1 MAKQSSI
8 NMETISEEPS
18 EIPPPISFSS
28 SVLVAKAAKRRRSTN
43 RSISFRTRRSSL
55 NLEMCMYKD
64 SVSAVTLAAKGRL
77 DELKT
82 LIKEHT
88 MTLSEVDKDGRTLLH
103 HAALHS
109 QELVMSFLIN
119 SGSNLD
125 AADNKGNTALHLAAE
140 NDLPEAC
147 HHLLAN
153 GANDSILNKDLY
165 TPLHLAVQG
174 KNKALQAILDH
185 PVEYSS
191 AGYCSKT
198 PLHIICENDNIE
210 AMIIFENKVLVNLPD
225 AEKKNAL
232 KIFKTDDSG
241 LTPIHLAAR
250 KNSHRVLNYLIQKC
264 TQYGYTME
272 EVFGFLDEDNTTPL
286 HAAVDSCNTEVV
298 EVLLKH
304 GASPVDSKGDLI
316 PPLHLACSQGRS
328 DMVKM
333 MVEHTGPQIIS
344 STDQQQKTPLHH
356 CTLSIH
362 SSCMI
367 PYLVERG
374 KGIINVDAHDV
385 RGRTPL
391 HNAVTSANLAG
402 TKELISYQANPLA
415 ADKKGMNALHLAL
428 KSNRKGIVNALLELS
443 CAPELIS
450 HTCSKG
456 YSAIHH
462 ALHTGHGEMIPKMI
476 AALRYEVQRIQDE
489 EGNNY
494 LHIAAAQGDV
504 KALKALLD
512 VSEIHKLLNE
522 PNNCGMTPL
531 HSAATGGHS
540 QCINLLLN
548 DGAMFHKALNGETAF
563 MIACKKGFTSCAQLL
578 LQSHPCQITMTDDRG
593 NSALHAAALSRT
605 ASMITLILDRQCK
618 LSINSESS
626 SFLDMLIDCGD
637 LDCVIAVINH
647 DRWQECLDFRSPVRS
662 SPVSGLIEQMPKAA
676 KAVLDRCHSRATLDK
691 SHPDYWESFD
701 FKYLYCQKLRKSK
714 IHPGSLFAMNL
725 SMYPE
730 ADDITETTVKY
741 KGNVQRTS
749 SLDQSTV
756 SKTRVSY
763 GRQTM
768 KILQKMKQF
777 KRQALLTHPVVNA
790 FLESK
795 WRRYGNIYYFSMYA
809 FQALIVGLLSVFVLI
824 VPNTLQVLASFNET
838 AAQTVNLDELFA
850 LKPGPQAIRAV
861 VLLLNSIYL
870 IYLLFNF
877 VMFIKRRGGL
887 SPFLQATVW
896 VNLLT
901 VIFIYAFLGFP
912 NPIAAWPVGAFSCF
926 FAWLSLLL
934 SLEHLSLAGT
944 IVKMFLEVAKT
955 VFLVLCVSIFL
966 LIAFAFAFYILAG
979 SLSEFDNVGYA
990 FLSVFGFMLGELPY
1004 DMYIRQESAG
1014 YLAFGKIFLVF
1025 MMFLAILLSIVLA
1038 NLLIGLAVGDI
1049 ERVKLNAILQR
1060 KDIEV
1065 EFFSQLDASIP
1076 RGSLKRFSLPL
1087 YTVYPN
1093 KNRSIWSLWRDSWKW
1108 IEAQIEPEQSD
1119 NSSAAGVAAYA
1130 YVSEITELKHHVLEL
1145 KESMQQMQEANA
1157 EFRRRYRGLS
1167 ATSMNSVSMDFD
1179 PAEELNESWNNG
1191 KSC

>member
-1 MAKQSSI
+1 MAKQSSVT
-8 NMETISEEPS
+8 METISEEPS

-28 SVLVAKAAKRRRSTN
+28 SVMVAKAAKQKRQSTT

-55 NLEMCMYKD
+55 NLEMCMNKD
-64 SVSAVTLAAKGRL
+64 SVSAVTLAAAGRL
-77 DELKT
+77 DELKIS
-82 LIKEHT
+82 IKEHN
-88 MTLSEVDKDGRTLLH
+88 MTLGEVDKDGRTLLH
-103 HAALHS
+103 HATLHS
-109 QELVMSFLIN
+109 KELVMSFLIN

-125 AADNKGNTALHLAAE
+125 AVDNRGNTALHLAAE

-147 HHLLAN
+147 HLLLAN
-153 GANDSILNKDLY
+153 GANDSTLNNDLS
-165 TPLHLAVQG
+165 TPLHLAVRG

-198 PLHIICENDNIE
+198 PLHIICEIDNIQG
-210 AMIIFENKVLVNLPD
+210 MIIFENKVLANLPD
-225 AEKKNAL
+225 AEKKNAF

-241 LTPIHLAAR
+241 LTPIHAAAR
-250 KNSHRVLNYLIQKC
+250 KNSHRVLDYLIQKC
-264 TQYGYTME
+264 TQYGYTIE
-272 EVFGFLDEDNTTPL
+272 EVFAFLDEDNTTPL
-286 HAAVDSCNTEVV
+286 HAAIDSCNTQVV

-333 MVEHTGPQIIS
+333 MVEHAGPQIIS
-344 STDQQQKTPLHH
+344 YADQQQKTPLHH
-356 CTLSIH
+356 CAFSIH

-367 PYLVERG
+367 PFLVERG
-374 KGIINVDAHDV
+374 KGIIKVDAHDA

-402 TKELISYQANPLA
+402 TKELISYKANPLA
-415 ADKKGMNALHLAL
+415 ADNKGMNALHLAL
-428 KSNRKGIVNALLELS
+428 NSNKKGIVNALLELS

-456 YSAIHH
+456 CSAIHH
-462 ALHTGHGEMIPKMI
+462 ALHSGHGEMIPKMI
-476 AALRYEVQRIQDE
+476 AALRYEVQRIQNE

-531 HSAATGGHS
+531 HSAATGGHYR
-540 QCINLLLN
+540 CINLLLN
-548 DGAMFHKALNGETAF
+548 NGAMFHKALNGETAF
-563 MIACKKGFTSCAQLL
+563 MISCKKGFTSCAKLL
-578 LQSHPCQITMTDDRG
+578 LQSHACQITMTDDRG

-605 ASMITLILDRQCK
+605 ASMITLILDKQCK

-626 SFLDMLIDCGD
+626 SFLDMLIDCGE
-637 LDCVIAVINH
+637 LDCVMAVINH
-647 DRWQECLDFRSPVRS
+647 DRWQECLDFRSPLRPS
-662 SPVSGLIEQMPKAA
+662 SVSGLIEQMPKAA

-701 FKYLYCQKLRKSK
+701 FKYLYSQKSRESK
-714 IHPGSLFAMNL
+714 IHPAPLFAMNP
-725 SMYPE
+725 SVHPE
-730 ADDITETTVKY
+730 AEYTTETTVKY

-749 SLDQSTV
+749 SLNLSTV
-756 SKTRVSY
+756 SKTRVRY
-763 GRQTM
+763 GKQTM
-768 KILQKMKQF
+768 KILHKMKQF

-795 WRRYGNIYYFSMYA
+795 WRRYGNVYYFSMYA
-809 FQALIVGLLSVFVLI
+809 FQALIVILLSVFVLI
-824 VPNTLQVLASFNET
+824 VPNPLQVLTSLNET
-838 AAQTVNLDELFA
+838 AAQTVDLDELLA
-850 LKPGPQAIRAV
+850 LKPESEAIRAV
-861 VLLLNSIYL
+861 VLVLNTIYM

-877 VMFIKRRGGL
+877 ILYLKRRGGL

-901 VIFIYAFLGFP
+901 VIFIYVFLGFP
-912 NPIAAWPVGAFSCF
+912 NPISAWPIGAFSCF

-944 IVKMFLEVAKT
+944 IVKMFLEVTKT
-955 VFLVLCVSIFL
+955 VFLVLCINIFL
-966 LIAFAFAFYILAG
+966 MLAFAFAFYILAG
-979 SLSEFDNVGYA
+979 SLSEFDHVGYA
-990 FLSVFGFMLGELPY
+990 FFSVFGFMLGELPY
-1004 DMYIRQESAG
+1004 DMYIRQDAAG
-1014 YLAFGKIFLVF
+1014 YLPFGKIFLVF
-1025 MMFLAILLSIVLA
+1025 IMFLAILLSIVLA

-1060 KDIEV
+1060 KDIEI

-1108 IEAQIEPEQSD
+1108 IEAQIEPEQS
-1119 NSSAAGVAAYA
+1119 NA
-1130 YVSEITELKHHVLEL
+1130 YVSEITELKNHVIEL
-1145 KESMQQMQEANA
+1145 KESMQQMQEDNA
-1157 EFRRRYRGLS
+1157 EFRRCYQRLS
-1167 ATSMNSVSMDFD
+1167 ARSTNSIDFD
-1179 PAEELNESWNNG
+1179 PAEELNESWN
-1191 KSC
+1191 